1 MKIENTNHL
10 TNKLLKGY
18 TFYHPYILQNPA
30 LQLNDSQDW
39 ALLDNLFTAQLIH
52 ATRAVNVLDFGCYLG
67 SLPLL
72 VEDLLFG
79 GRSDHVG
86 KAKWTLVDNFS
97 FLQDL
102 RDKLVNPG
110 HTAIFPNTNM
120 AMGGWKT
127 INKFPWKEQLF
138 KLPPTNP
145 DELRT
150 MLDNIVQYY
159 KAPQPNI
166 VKIDTHLDASNSTIF
181 DMIYFDL
188 SAGQYEI
195 NLAAL
200 QQCLPKL
207 KHNGIIIF
215 DDVKPAHPQQIA
227 LFFHAISSMGLTPIA
242 FGRNKVAALNNS
254 SIEEKNQ
261 FILSVLKARI
271 HSKEHSLY
279 YYWDTLNNPI
289 FGDVQLLHL

>member
-1 MKIENTNHL
+1 MKIDNTNHVE
-10 TNKLLKGY
+10 NKLLKGY

-30 LQLNDSQDW
+30 WQLNDSQDW
-39 ALLDNLFTAQLIH
+39 ALLDNLFTTQLIH
-52 ATRAVNVLDFGCYLG
+52 ASSAVNVLDFGCYLG
-67 SLPLL
+67 ALPLL
-72 VEDLLFG
+72 VEDLLYG
-79 GRSDHVG
+79 GRSDHKG
-86 KAKWTLVDNFS
+86 KVKWTLVDNFS

-102 RDKLVNPG
+102 KDKLANST
-110 HTAIFPNTNM
+110 HTPIYQNTESTIR
-120 AMGGWKT
+120 GWKT
-127 INKFPWKEQLF
+127 ITRFPWKEQLF

-145 DELRT
+145 VELRT
-150 MLDNIVQYY
+150 MLDNIIEYY
-159 KAPQPNI
+159 KAPVPNI
-166 VKIDTHLDASNSTIF
+166 VKIDTQIDDSDSTVF
-181 DMIYFDL
+181 DMVYFDL

-254 SIEEKNQ
+254 SIDEKNQ
-261 FILSVLKARI
+261 YISTVLKSRL
-271 HSKEHSLY
+271 HSKENNLY
-279 YYWDTLNNPI
+279 YYWDTLTNPI
-289 FGDVQLLHL
+289 FGDVQSLHI